1 MSLTPTQPL
10 LCLARQ
16 SCTSLPAQGP
26 IELRECS
33 GCSPS
38 SPSQVRGTRFCL
50 VVQLE
55 LMLPLRGPAL
65 PGGGCALVPLGM
77 RGREGQGGKRRLGN
91 AARALWRPPLAGTRG
106 MGARGVYLGTQQCC
120 RQAPHAALLLRN
132 ALNLYSIL
140 MLPLNPRETT
150 SATVKNEGYSYCC
163 QSLAFG
169 ASEVLKTWKR
179 Y

>member
-1 MSLTPTQPL
+1 MLGLLSQLT
-10 LCLARQ
+10 Q
-16 SCTSLPAQGP
+16 SGSWHSVLPCCPAGADAAAAGP
-26 IELRECS
+26 C
-33 GCSPS
+33 
-38 SPSQVRGTRFCL
+38 
-50 VVQLE
+50 
-55 LMLPLRGPAL
+55 PAL

-77 RGREGQGGKRRLGN
+77 RGREGQGRKRRLGN